1 MKEYNATIEF
11 HWSPMLVESNCD
23 NPVRQDARNRTVRI
37 ESIEKHAKQWTDA
50 DILVFDSY
58 TWWMVDQTITFL
70 WGSFGSLDAIYKN
83 VTMWLRPFE
92 MAIQTW
98 SNWIEININ
107 RDKTKLFFMSMSSDH
122 YRGEEWGAEYGQNC
136 YGETNPIL
144 KKEKNW
150 GKLIDREMMEIVE
163 SAIDKLGT
171 RGVKVQYLN
180 ITYLSAYRK
189 EAHPTIYRT
198 FQVPPKNHR
207 QNQRETNEE
216 EHTTSSKNS
225 CNLFSGKWVYDNESY
240 PLYKEQECSFMPDD
254 LTCEQNGRKD
264 LKYQFWRWQPHHCDL
279 PRFNVT
285 AFLEK
290 VRGKR
295 VVFVGDSLNRNQWLS
310 MMCLLEPAIPP
321 SSKLL
326 IKYYEYTIPIP
337 EYNTTFEFYWSPMLV
352 ETNCDNPSHYNPQNR
367 TVRISAI
374 EKHAKHWTD
383 ADILVFD
390 SYAWW
395 MVNKTMTL
403 LWGSFDSLDAI
414 YQNASTGVRPYE
426 MALQTWSNWLEYNL
440 NRDKTKLFFM
450 SMSPDHT
457 RGEEWGFEKGQN
469 CYGETEQFMEER
481 RWGTL
486 INREMMEIV
495 ESAIYELDKRG
506 VKVQYINIT
515 HLSTYRKDAHPSIYK
530 KFPVTPTKEKLANP
544 PTYSDCLHWCLPG
557 VPDVWNQMLYS
568 YIVNS

>member
-198 FQVPPKNHR
+198 FQVPP
-207 QNQRETNEE
+207 
-216 EHTTSSKNS
+216 S
-225 CNLFSGKWVYDNESY
+225 
-240 PLYKEQECSFMPDD
+240 KEQ
-254 LTCEQNGRKD
+254 LQN
-264 LKYQFWRWQPHHCDL
+264 
-279 PRFNVT
+279 
-285 AFLEK
+285 
-290 VRGKR
+290 
-295 VVFVGDSLNRNQWLS
+295 
-310 MMCLLEPAIPP
+310 PA
-321 SSKLL
+321 
-326 IKYYEYTIPIP
+326 
-337 EYNTTFEFYWSPMLV
+337 
-352 ETNCDNPSHYNPQNR
+352 
-367 TVRISAI
+367 
-374 EKHAKHWTD
+374 
-383 ADILVFD
+383 
-390 SYAWW
+390 
-395 MVNKTMTL
+395 
-403 LWGSFDSLDAI
+403 G
-414 YQNASTGVRPYE
+414 
-426 MALQTWSNWLEYNL
+426 
-440 NRDKTKLFFM
+440 
-450 SMSPDHT
+450 
-457 RGEEWGFEKGQN
+457 
-469 CYGETEQFMEER
+469 
-481 RWGTL
+481 
-486 INREMMEIV
+486 
-495 ESAIYELDKRG
+495 
-506 VKVQYINIT
+506 
-515 HLSTYRKDAHPSIYK
+515 
-530 KFPVTPTKEKLANP
+530 
-544 PTYSDCLHWCLPG
+544 YSDCIHWCLPG
-557 VPDVWNQMLYS
+557 VPDVWNQILYA
-568 YIVNS
+568 YIMNT